1 MSDFYARSILAPYCS
16 NPMMT
21 LELARDIA
29 QRRLSDLA
37 KESGVQLEIISHREQ
52 PHGWLFFY
60 NSTDYARMG
69 DMLDMLAGNSPF
81 LVDGRDYL
89 ASHERSRAG

>member
-1 MSDFYARSILAPYCS
+1 
-16 NPMMT
+16 MMT
-21 LELARDIA
+21 LEHAHDIA

-37 KESGVQLEIISHREQ
+37 KESGVQLEITSHREQ

-60 NSTDYARMG
+60 YSTDYARMG

-81 LVDGRDYL
+81 LVDGRDGSIHVPGTAQPVEDYL
-89 ASHERSRAG
+89 AIHERSRAG